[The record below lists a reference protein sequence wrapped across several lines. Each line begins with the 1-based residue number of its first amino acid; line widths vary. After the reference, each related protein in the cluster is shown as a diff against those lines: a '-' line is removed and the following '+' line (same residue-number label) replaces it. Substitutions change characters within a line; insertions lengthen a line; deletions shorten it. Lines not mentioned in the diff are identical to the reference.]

1 MEKSIP
7 KRLYLLLLQL
17 LFLLAVAFNFS
28 FVFSMLLHM
37 ETAIVKRWGG
47 GVEFKVDLHP
57 NTIKKAKSKMAT
69 FSFLYPCHFN
79 QINLPKIT

>member
-1 MEKSIP
+1 
-7 KRLYLLLLQL
+7 
-17 LFLLAVAFNFS
+17 
-28 FVFSMLLHM
+28 M

>member
-37 ETAIVKRWGG
+37 ETAIVKRWGAG
-47 GVEFKVDLHP
+47 WSLKWIFIQIPLKKQKVKWPHFHFYTHAIL
-57 NTIKKAKSKMAT
+57 TKLT
-69 FSFLYPCHFN
+69 F
-79 QINLPKIT
+79 QK